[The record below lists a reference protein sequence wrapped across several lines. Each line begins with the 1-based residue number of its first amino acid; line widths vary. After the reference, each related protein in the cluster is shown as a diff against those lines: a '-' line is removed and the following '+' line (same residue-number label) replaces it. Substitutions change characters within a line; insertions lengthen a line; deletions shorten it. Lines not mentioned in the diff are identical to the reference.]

1 MQQVSLSRD
10 VRGRHALQQLVD
22 PKRSE
27 AERDRLIANANGA
40 SAVDAVTAA
49 VLMAA
54 IEEHRA
60 SGTSEPVEYCPP
72 GDPQTDRTLHN
83 LLGTLPSGCEQTRSR
98 RAPPRDR
105 LAIVPAHQVISEEG
119 IELAVLGLRAIA
131 PYVGLSKEE
140 REIGAAA
147 TIAFAANGLRHAPAS
162 PCGLIL
168 CAGIERESSA
178 LIIAAV
184 DMGAGAAESARDVD
198 DLRAAIETSRRVFG
212 GLTQLTAHARRK
224 ELDVTLYLANGTGE
238 AVWNGRW
245 AYGLQSHVPGWCSTL
260 TVHRTSPRRK
270 P

>member
-1 MQQVSLSRD
+1 MQQVSLSWD
-10 VRGRHALQQLVD
+10 VRGRHALAQLVD

-27 AERDRLIANANGA
+27 AQRDRLIANANGA

-72 GDPQTDRTLHN
+72 SDPQTDRTLHN
-83 LLGTLPSGCEQTRSR
+83 LLGTLPPGCEQTRSR

-105 LAIVPAHQVISEEG
+105 LAIVPAQRVASEED

-131 PYVGLSKEE
+131 PYVGLSNEE
-140 REIGAAA
+140 REIAAAA
-147 TIAFAANGLRHAPAS
+147 TIAFAANGLRYAPAS
-162 PCGLIL
+162 PCGVIL
-168 CAGIERESSA
+168 CAGVEHESSA
-178 LIIAAV
+178 LIITAV
-184 DMGAGAAESARDVD
+184 DMGAGAAQDVRDVNH
-198 DLRAAIETSRRVFG
+198 LRAAIETSRRVFG
-212 GLTQLTAHARRK
+212 GLAQLTAHARRK

-238 AVWNGRW
+238 ASWNGRW
-245 AYGLQSHVPGWCSTL
+245 SYGLQAHVPGWCATL
-260 TVHRTSPRRK
+260 TVHRKSPRLK